1 MNNIMGF
8 DAENKEDQ
16 SAKQINIIGTNNRY
30 QIKKL
35 TKEPVSNKKRVES
48 EKWNFS
54 KKMFTTDTQFTVL
67 NKILNNEVFVSLQEI
82 EEIESV
88 EKVIAQQIS
97 KKINGY
103 KQQDLLK
110 KIYDESQFITFEHVV
125 SKLVDSKLNC
135 YYCQDKMII
144 LYDITREIKQWSI
157 DRIDN
162 EIGHNVG
169 NFHLACLDCNLK
181 RRRKSDEKFK
191 FTKQLNIVKQ
201 N

>member
-82 EEIESV
+82 EEIENV
-88 EKVIAQQIS
+88 EKVIAQQII